1 MGFEIDILGVGEA
14 SKGGDAIT
22 FRYGDLLGN
31 PVEQRVIV
39 VDGGYTKNG
48 EELYDVITKKYKTKH
63 IYIVI
68 LTHPDNDHVQGL
80 KKLFEYEDIEVSN
93 LIMHRPWIN
102 QAVINADYT
111 DGRITNNSIVERLK
125 NTKNIT
131 ENLSHNFNLSSL
143 EEYLYA

>member
-63 IYIVI
+63 IYIN
-68 LTHPDNDHVQGL
+68 H
-80 KKLFEYEDIEVSN
+80 S
-93 LIMHRPWIN
+93 M
-102 QAVINADYT
+102 
-111 DGRITNNSIVERLK
+111 RIYHS
-125 NTKNIT
+125 
-131 ENLSHNFNLSSL
+131 
-143 EEYLYA
+143 

>member
-102 QAVINADYT
+102 
-111 DGRITNNSIVERLK
+111 
-125 NTKNIT
+125 
-131 ENLSHNFNLSSL
+131 
-143 EEYLYA
+143 